1 MSSRLLRKYPN
12 PQVQKYRKRYKIVST
27 NIHNF
32 AFKAF
37 HVLPTSHSKLFVD
50 VRLFSFL
57 QYSVKVMLMKKM
69 IFQRWK
75 GYSNKVWAD
84 KAFNGWE
91 NLMSVGVFGNMFR
104 WVWGWWSTTS
114 LRWMRELR
122 LYPMISFS
130 LNIICLNIFYHEKQ
144 SIFTW
149 PSQEYLPVCVIIQVN
164 LIFQS
169 LTTNCEVIMQ
179 WDDAFLVW
187 DPRQWVKL

>member
-1 MSSRLLRKYPN
+1 M
-12 PQVQKYRKRYKIVST
+12 
-27 NIHNF
+27 
-32 AFKAF
+32 
-37 HVLPTSHSKLFVD
+37 LPTSHSKLFVD

-69 IFQRWK
+69 ILQHWK

-84 KAFNGWE
+84 KVFLGWE
-91 NLMSVGVFGNMFR
+91 NLIKSQWVFLERNMFR

-122 LYPMISFS
+122 LYSMICFC
-130 LNIICLNIFYHEKQ
+130 LNIICLNIFYHEKH

-149 PSQEYLPVCVIIQVN
+149 PSKKYLPVCVIIQAN

-187 DPRQWVKL
+187 DPRQWVKLTFFKHYYKRTF